1 MKHSILLLVVSLL
14 FPVFSQADEFPGRTT
29 YPTVKVYE
37 TAQLNQNFANVI
49 VVDVRSEYEY
59 DTLHVNNAV
68 NIPLNSK
75 RFTKDLAALQNQN
88 KPIVFYCN
96 GHTCYKSYK
105 ASIKAEKAGINNVF
119 AYDAGVFDWAKAHP
133 EKATMLGKTPVNTD
147 RLLSKSELEKYLL
160 QPKDFTSRVDDT
172 TLILDIREASQ
183 RGLIELYPYRQENI
197 SLDNK
202 KRLDRFLNQVKQSGK
217 TLLVYDEAGKQVR
230 WLQYYLI
237 DKGIKNYF
245 FMAGG
250 LKQYFKDNKS

>member
-14 FPVFSQADEFPGRTT
+14 FPVFSQAEEFPGRAT
-29 YPTVKVYE
+29 YPAVKVYE
-37 TAQLNQNFANVI
+37 TAQLNQDFANVI
-49 VVDVRSEYEY
+49 MVDVRSEYEF
-59 DTLHVNNAV
+59 DTLHINNAL

-75 RFTKDLAALQNQN
+75 SFRKDLAALQNQN

-105 ASIKAEKAGINNVF
+105 AWIKADKAGINNIY
-119 AYDAGVFDWAKAHP
+119 AYDSGVFDWAKAHP
-133 EKATMLGKTPVNTD
+133 EKATMLGKTPVNTNH
-147 RLLSKSELEKYLL
+147 LLSKKELEKYLL
-160 QPKDFTSRVDDT
+160 QPKDFTAKVDES
-172 TLILDIREASQ
+172 TLILDIREPSQ
-183 RGLIELYPYRQENI
+183 RGLIELFPYRQENI

-202 KRLDRFLNQVKQSGK
+202 KNLDQFLNKVKQSGK
-217 TLLVYDEAGKQVR
+217 TLLVYDESGKQVR

-237 DKGIKNYF
+237 DKGIQNYF